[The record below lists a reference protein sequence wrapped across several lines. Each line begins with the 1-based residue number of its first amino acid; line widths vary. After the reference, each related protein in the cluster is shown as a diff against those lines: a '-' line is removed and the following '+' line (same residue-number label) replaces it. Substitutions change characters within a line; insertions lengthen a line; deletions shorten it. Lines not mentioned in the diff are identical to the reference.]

1 MLGVLFNVFL
11 IRDNLDSRLADV
23 IVPGALLW
31 AWMLQGPWLGLF
43 ERPVPRGAVARA
55 AGWAVVML
63 SIWMSV
69 DVYAGSINQLTAT
82 EMFSTPLHA
91 ARRLK
96 GAIVNL
102 RGDPLE
108 QFAPPGSTGLRGL
121 TRYIN
126 RCTAPPDRLLV
137 LGYQP
142 EMFFYADRRI
152 GGGNVVFHAN
162 AGAAPQE
169 QNIIV
174 ERLKR
179 ERVPVVVLPVDQVA
193 EIENV
198 YPILKKYIDSR
209 YRLAEE
215 DGFGEGRPLRVLVDS
230 QVAASH
236 SDPELGLPCFSK

>member
-11 IRDNLDSRLADV
+11 IRDNLDSRLGDV

-31 AWMLQGPWLGLF
+31 AWMLRGAWQGLF
-43 ERPVPRGAVARA
+43 DRPIRIPALARA
-55 AGWAVVML
+55 TGWAVVML

-102 RGDPLE
+102 RQDPLD
-108 QFAPPGSTGLRGL
+108 QFAPAGSTGLRAVTG
-121 TRYIN
+121 YIN
-126 RCTAPPDRLLV
+126 RCTAPTDRLLV

-152 GGGNVVFHAN
+152 GGGNAVFHAN
-162 AGAAPQE
+162 SGSAPRQQE
-169 QNIIV
+169 IIV
-174 ERLKR
+174 ARLQR
-179 ERVPVVVLPVDQVA
+179 ERVPVVVLRL
-193 EIENV
+193 I
-198 YPILKKYIDSR
+198 
-209 YRLAEE
+209 RLA
-215 DGFGEGRPLRVLVDS
+215 RS
-230 QVAASH
+230 STSIH
-236 SDPELGLPCFSK
+236 S